1 MGINTLTSKKVIEIL
16 NISRPTFDKWIK
28 ERKLKGYK
36 VGRKWLFKE
45 DEIMAFIEKGANI
58 PDEKAKS
65 GELTRRKAIVDRIL
79 SKSYK
84 IEGIKTQGLVRAGRK
99 EREAKIG

>member
-1 MGINTLTSKKVIEIL
+1 MDIRTLTSKEVMEVL
-16 NISRPTFDKWIK
+16 NISRPTFDKWMK

-58 PDEKAKS
+58 PDTESDDAELAK
-65 GELTRRKAIVDRIL
+65 RKAVVDKIL
-79 SKSYK
+79 SKSVK
-84 IEGIKTQGLVRAGRK
+84 MEGMTAADLVRAGRE
-99 EREAKIG
+99 EREVIFG

>member
-1 MGINTLTSKKVIEIL
+1 MGIHTLTSKEVIELL

-45 DEIMAFIEKGANI
+45 DDIMAFIEKGVNI

-65 GELTRRKAIVDRIL
+65 EALIRRKAIVDRIL

-84 IEGIKTQGLVRAGRK
+84 IEGIKTADLVRIGRK
-99 EREAKIG
+99 EQEAKID